1 MRLKNSFKPP
11 QSHRKHQQP
20 NPLRQRTTKAVGVPH
35 NKYRGSH
42 VHVVLHD
49 FGGALEEAA
58 RLMHSGLLALN
69 LNFNCQTEIHNNC
82 LTHN

>member
-11 QSHRKHQQP
+11 HLIVNTSSSTLYGSGQ
-20 NPLRQRTTKAVGVPH
+20 TKAVGVPH

-69 LNFNCQTEIHNNC
+69 LR
-82 LTHN
+82 LVGK